1 MVRLG
6 AGGVID
12 RKAPRAYG
20 KQGGIACSGAV
31 LAGGESRRFG
41 QDKAHALLGGKPLVS
56 RVFET
61 LQTLFEDVL
70 IVTNQPVRYE
80 PFDVTVVSDIVQGA
94 GSLGGLLTALVHA
107 KAERCFVVACDMPFL
122 NVAVIRRL
130 LEKCRDHDVVV
141 PVLRDELQP
150 LHAIYSKRCI
160 GHIQEQIENGN
171 FRIFDFYPK
180 VSTLR
185 LGESVWE
192 EVDPENRS
200 FSNINTQQALIRAR
214 AEIGSQEGGDR

>member
-1 MVRLG
+1 
-6 AGGVID
+6 VID
-12 RKAPRAYG
+12 SRDPRAYG
-20 KQGGIACSGAV
+20 KQGKIASSGAV

-56 RVFET
+56 HVFDA
-61 LQTLFEDVL
+61 LQAFLEDVL

-80 PFDVTVVSDIVQGA
+80 TFDVAVVSDIVQGA

-107 KAERCFVVACDMPFL
+107 KAERCIVVACDMPFL
-122 NVAVIRRL
+122 NVAVIRKL
-130 LEKCRDHDVVV
+130 FEECRDHDVVV
-141 PVLRDELQP
+141 PVLRGELQP

-160 GHIQEQIENGN
+160 GPIREQIENGN

-185 LGESVWE
+185 LEESVWE

-200 FSNINTQQALIRAR
+200 FSNINTRQALIRAH
-214 AEIGSQEGGDR
+214 AEIDAPEGGDP